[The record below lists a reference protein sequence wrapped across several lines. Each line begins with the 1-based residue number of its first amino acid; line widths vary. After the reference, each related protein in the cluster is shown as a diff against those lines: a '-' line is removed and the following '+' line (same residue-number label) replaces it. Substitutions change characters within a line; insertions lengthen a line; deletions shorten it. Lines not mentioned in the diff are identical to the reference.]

1 MTHRCPIPSLIT
13 PQENSSEV
21 SAKMQQ
27 EVQSLKQLLRA
38 RLGWEYDILVLGADS
53 DEDDEG
59 DEDMPVIVDT
69 SEPYAL

>member
-1 MTHRCPIPSLIT
+1 
-13 PQENSSEV
+13 
-21 SAKMQQ
+21 MQQ

-53 DEDDEG
+53 DEDDED

>member
-1 MTHRCPIPSLIT
+1 
-13 PQENSSEV
+13 
-21 SAKMQQ
+21 MQQ